1 MFDDFYGLDG
11 KPFQLTPDPEF
22 YFRSI
27 THRKALSYLGYGLAQ
42 GEGFIVITGEV
53 GAGKSTLVAHMTTSV
68 DRERLT
74 VAQIVTSKLNEEEI
88 IHVVAQSFGLD
99 IEGHDKASAL
109 GAIEGLL
116 HEEARAGRRCL
127 LIVDESQNL
136 SIDALEEL
144 RMLSNFQLGNHPLLQ
159 TLLLGQPEFRTT
171 LQQHPSLEQLRQ
183 RVIAAHHLEP
193 MEKGEIEPYIFH
205 RLMKVGWNGNPAF
218 DQRVFTEMYDASG
231 GIPRRVNQIANRLLL
246 LGAVEERSRIDS
258 AMLKAVLEEMEGEK
272 YFPQAA
278 PAPMPR
284 PDVKPEVG
292 QDPVDDSRIVPF
304 AARVSAEPESP
315 LELDAADIAAAAAD
329 GSSSLAQIDR
339 DAIDAMLAERDA
351 RIAEL
356 QQAVAD
362 IPPPAE
368 PGVDAARIDM
378 LLSDRDAQIDE
389 LRQALANIPAP
400 AAPEIGFRQLDAL
413 LTDRDAQI
421 ADLREALA
429 NIPAP
434 AAPEVERHQLDALLA
449 DRDAQ
454 IADLRDAL
462 ANIPAPAA
470 PEVERHQL
478 DALLADRDAQI
489 ADLRD
494 ALANIPAPVAPEVE
508 RHQLDDMLADRDAQI
523 AELREALANIPA
535 PAAPEVERHQLD
547 EMLADRDAQ
556 IAELRDALANIPAP
570 APGIGIHQLD
580 AMLTD
585 RDDQIAELRQ
595 ALADLPAP
603 AAPEVERH
611 QLDAMLADR
620 DAQIAELREELANIP
635 LPPAPE
641 VERHQLDAM
650 MAYRDTQITELQQA
664 IVELSSDRDH
674 ALAAV
679 VRPEID
685 AMREQLARL
694 DARVIEQE
702 QTIRQ
707 TLTML
712 IEWIEGE
719 ADQSRA
725 A

>member
-1 MFDDFYGLDG
+1 MFDDFYGLEG

-127 LIVDESQNL
+127 LVVDESQNL
-136 SIDALEEL
+136 SVDALEEL

-284 PDVKPEVG
+284 PDARQEFRSEPVE
-292 QDPVDDSRIVPF
+292 DPRIVPF
-304 AARVSAEPESP
+304 AARVPAGAEEAVELGADHIASP
-315 LELDAADIAAAAAD
+315 AAEEPAPAV
-329 GSSSLAQIDR
+329 AQIDLE
-339 DAIDAMLAERDA
+339 AIDAMLAERDS

-356 QQAVAD
+356 QRAVAD
-362 IPPPAE
+362 IPPPSE

-378 LLSDRDAQIDE
+378 LLSDRDAQIAE

-400 AAPEIGFRQLDAL
+400 TEAEIGFSQLDAM
-413 LTDRDAQI
+413 LT
-421 ADLREALA
+421 
-429 NIPAP
+429 
-434 AAPEVERHQLDALLA
+434 

-462 ANIPAPAA
+462 ANIPAPPA
-470 PEVERHQL
+470 PEVERDQL
-478 DALLADRDAQI
+478 DA
-489 ADLRD
+489 
-494 ALANIPAPVAPEVE
+494 
-508 RHQLDDMLADRDAQI
+508 MLAERDAQI
-523 AELREALANIPA
+523 AELRDALSNIPAPAPGIGLHQLHEMLADRDDQIAELRHALANIPA
-535 PAAPEVERHQLD
+535 PAAPEF
-547 EMLADRDAQ
+547 DRS
-556 IAELRDALANIPAP
+556 
-570 APGIGIHQLD
+570 QLD
-580 AMLTD
+580 AM
-585 RDDQIAELRQ
+585 
-595 ALADLPAP
+595 
-603 AAPEVERH
+603 
-611 QLDAMLADR
+611 MADR

-641 VERHQLDAM
+641 IERHQLDAM
-650 MAYRDTQITELQQA
+650 LAYRDTQITELQQA

-685 AMREQLARL
+685 AMQDQLARL
-694 DARVIEQE
+694 DAKLVEQE

-719 ADQSRA
+719 SDQSRA